1 VKMRGH
7 GLRIALLVLGW
18 TALYAAALIAGSSQN
33 TNEGTGSTAQT
44 YKGLSITAKSLERA
58 KNVSLRDCP
67 PGANTVRGVIRP
79 TEDNEFVTVEIDV
92 NVLASFQPVALPK
105 PVLYDASGEA
115 YKTAQSFGEMNA
127 QPSYSCKFS
136 FRMPKG
142 SKVSRLAIGDA
153 SFDLTSLDK

>member
-1 VKMRGH
+1 MKTRSR
-7 GLRIALLVLGW
+7 GLRIGLLVLGCSV
-18 TALYAAALIAGSSQN
+18 LYTAALIARSSEK
-33 TNEGTGSTAQT
+33 TSETGSTTET

-92 NVLASFQPVALPK
+92 NVLSSFQPVALPK

-115 YKTAQSFGEMNA
+115 YKTAQSFGEMNI

-136 FRMPKG
+136 FRLPKG
-142 SKVSRLAIGDA
+142 RKVSRFAIGDA
-153 SFDLTSLDK
+153 SFDLAALEK

>member
-1 VKMRGH
+1 VKTRSR
-7 GLRIALLVLGW
+7 GLRIGLLVLGC
-18 TALYAAALIAGSSQN
+18 TALYAAALIAGSSQK

-44 YKGLSITAKSLERA
+44 YKGLSIAAKSLERA

-92 NVLASFQPVALPK
+92 NVLSSFQPVELPK

-136 FRMPKG
+136 FRVPTGRKA
-142 SKVSRLAIGDA
+142 SRFAIGDA
-153 SFDLTSLDK
+153 SFDLAALEK